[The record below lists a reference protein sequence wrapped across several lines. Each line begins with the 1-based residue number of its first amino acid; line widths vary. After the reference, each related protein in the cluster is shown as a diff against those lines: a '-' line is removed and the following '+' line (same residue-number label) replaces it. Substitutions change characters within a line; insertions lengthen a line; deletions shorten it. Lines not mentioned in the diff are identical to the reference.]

1 MRRDMY
7 KTHTEKK
14 RDLDWKIET
23 TVGEREF
30 SEEAMKKYGETDLE
44 MGIPWWSS
52 WLRLHIPNAGG
63 PGSIPAKN

>member
-1 MRRDMY
+1 MY

-14 RDLDWKIET
+14 RDLDGKIET

-44 MGIPWWSS
+44 MESP
-52 WLRLHIPNAGG
+52 GG
-63 PGSIPAKN
+63 PVG